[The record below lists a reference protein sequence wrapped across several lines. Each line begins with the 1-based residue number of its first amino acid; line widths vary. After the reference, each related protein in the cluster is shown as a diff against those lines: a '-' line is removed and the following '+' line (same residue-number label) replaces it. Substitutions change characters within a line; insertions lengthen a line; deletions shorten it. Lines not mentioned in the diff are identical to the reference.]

1 MKYLSLILILLILT
15 GYNASAE
22 EVKANLGPSTAF
34 LKAKLSDERT
44 EKYLLVLK
52 LRELEQKL
60 LEKDADSAQEKSDS
74 NLRYTLARIL
84 ILVESFLLV
93 YCTILIKKL
102 RKLDAIKKEHS
113 RLEALNQELKIN
125 LQVGMEPL
133 RLARIDLKDLKD
145 KYEYKIE
152 LDKTREIDRVKKTAQ
167 DTSGADTKLAKVL
180 ADNIQVEDKNKALLK
195 DHLRL
200 IKVGQILGKFD
211 SDDHKPLATEL
222 LEALNLVRAI
232 NK

>member
-22 EVKANLGPSTAF
+22 EVKPNLGPSTAF
-34 LKAKLSDERT
+34 LKASLSNERI
-44 EKYLLVLK
+44 EKDLLALK
-52 LRELEQKL
+52 LRELEKKL
-60 LEKDADSAQEKSDS
+60 IEKDADSAQEESDS

-84 ILVESFLLV
+84 ILVESLFLV
-93 YCTILIKKL
+93 YCAIFIKKL
-102 RKLDAIKKEHS
+102 RKLDAINKEHS

-133 RLARIDLKDLKD
+133 RLAKIDLKDLKD

-152 LDKTREIDRVKKTAQ
+152 LDKKREIDRVKRTVQ

-180 ADNIQVEDKNKALLK
+180 ADNIQAEDKNKALLK

>member
-22 EVKANLGPSTAF
+22 EVKVNLGPSTAF
-34 LKAKLSDERT
+34 LKAKLSEEQT
-44 EKYLLVLK
+44 EKYLLALK
-52 LRELEQKL
+52 LMELEQKL
-60 LEKDADSAQEKSDS
+60 IEKDADSAQEKSDS

-102 RKLDAIKKEHS
+102 RKLGAIKKEHS

-133 RLARIDLKDLKD
+133 RLAKIDLKDLKD

>member
-1 MKYLSLILILLILT
+1 M
-15 GYNASAE
+15 
-22 EVKANLGPSTAF
+22 
-34 LKAKLSDERT
+34 
-44 EKYLLVLK
+44 
-52 LRELEQKL
+52 
-60 LEKDADSAQEKSDS
+60 
-74 NLRYTLARIL
+74 
-84 ILVESFLLV
+84 
-93 YCTILIKKL
+93 
-102 RKLDAIKKEHS
+102 
-113 RLEALNQELKIN
+113 LEALNQELKIN

-133 RLARIDLKDLKD
+133 RLAKIDLKDLKD

-152 LDKTREIDRVKKTAQ
+152 LDKTREIDRVKKMAQ

-180 ADNIQVEDKNKALLK
+180 ADNIQVEEKNKALLK

>member
-1 MKYLSLILILLILT
+1 M
-15 GYNASAE
+15 
-22 EVKANLGPSTAF
+22 
-34 LKAKLSDERT
+34 
-44 EKYLLVLK
+44 
-52 LRELEQKL
+52 
-60 LEKDADSAQEKSDS
+60 
-74 NLRYTLARIL
+74 
-84 ILVESFLLV
+84 
-93 YCTILIKKL
+93 
-102 RKLDAIKKEHS
+102 DAINKEHS

-133 RLARIDLKDLKD
+133 RLAKIDLKDLKD

-152 LDKTREIDRVKKTAQ
+152 LDKKREIDRVKRTVQ

-180 ADNIQVEDKNKALLK
+180 ADNIQAEDKNKALLK

-222 LEALNLVRAI
+222 LEALNLDRAI